1 MDCSNIIHR
10 SDLCNLFLDQFT
22 VFQFRKC
29 IHLFFHRTRLLWRWG
44 SPMNKS
50 TQIYIQHAHLYINQA
65 SDPPFISIVNIYI
78 SYECVAPCKSARLSM
93 LKDTQWQASENI
105 ARKSCKWV
113 GSGCTA
119 RLHNIL
125 PQHLHYYIYMKIL
138 SNNTLFILIIMLDF
152 ASFLF
157 LNFVPLRPFY
167 SIYFMVS

>member
-1 MDCSNIIHR
+1 
-10 SDLCNLFLDQFT
+10 
-22 VFQFRKC
+22 
-29 IHLFFHRTRLLWRWG
+29 
-44 SPMNKS
+44 MNKS

-78 SYECVAPCKSARLSM
+78 SYECVAPCKSARFSM

-138 SNNTLFILIIMLDF
+138 SNKHSIYPHHYVRFCIIPISEFRSTPSLLFYLFYGELTSISMFIL
-152 ASFLF
+152 
-157 LNFVPLRPFY
+157 Y
-167 SIYFMVS
+167 SIRDIQFLVAVL